1 MLEKIGFIG
10 CGNMATAIVNGIV
23 NKGYIIP
30 GNVMVYDIDVNKT
43 NELKTKLN
51 VSVINDIPALVKE
64 SDVIFLCVKPQVI
77 AEPLN
82 EIKELDISAKVL
94 VSIAAGVKINTINS
108 FFKVEQKI
116 IRVMPNLCLMY
127 SEGASAL
134 TPFNVSDDEFNF
146 VFNIFN
152 SLGKAI
158 KVEEELLD
166 TVTALSGSGPAFVF
180 KFVSELANAASL
192 LGLNNQD
199 AFTLA
204 VQTLKGSAKVLEQSG
219 KTADELIAM
228 VSSKGGTTVA
238 GLNKME
244 EENFSK
250 AVKSAVNA
258 AHNRSKE
265 LSNLK

>member
-23 NKGYIIP
+23 SKGYIIP
-30 GNVMVYDIDVNKT
+30 SDIIVYDIDLNKT
-43 NELKTKLN
+43 NSLKENFNL
-51 VSVINDIPALVKE
+51 SVAQDIPSLVKD

-77 AEPLN
+77 AEPL
-82 EIKELDISAKVL
+82 EQIKNFDLSNKVL
-94 VSIAAGVKINTINS
+94 VSIAAGVKISTINS
-108 FFKVEQKI
+108 YFNSDQKI

-127 SEGASAL
+127 NEGASAL
-134 TPFNVSDDEFNF
+134 SAFNVGDEEFNS

-158 KVEEELLD
+158 KVNEELLD

-180 KFVSELANAASL
+180 KFVKELSIAANE
-192 LGLNNQD
+192 LGLDSND
-199 AFTLA
+199 AITLA

-219 KTADELIAM
+219 KTADELISM
-228 VSSKGGTTVA
+228 VSSKGGTTIA
-238 GLNKME
+238 GLNALDDQ
-244 EENFSK
+244 NFDR
-250 AVKSAVNA
+250 AVKAAVDA